1 MKNFGLLRTA
11 GSLFALVGNCVTV
24 SVTYSCTCAVKCKV
38 TSPSKAISK
47 EISKEI
53 IQFPGSEEQLTK
65 EENKNTLL
73 YRAELNCGP
82 VANTTLLYCEWFL
95 KIRNLL
101 VETSVKIS
109 DWQTKDRDKELNF
122 MEAGKVL

>member
-1 MKNFGLLRTA
+1 MKNCELLRTA

-47 EISKEI
+47 EISKEF
-53 IQFPGSEEQLTK
+53 IQFSGSEEQLTK
-65 EENKNTLL
+65 EENKITLL

-82 VANTTLLYCEWFL
+82 VANTTL
-95 KIRNLL
+95 
-101 VETSVKIS
+101 VTSVLRVVLENSKPFGRNVGEN
-109 DWQTKDRDKELNF
+109 QRLADK
-122 MEAGKVL
+122 GS